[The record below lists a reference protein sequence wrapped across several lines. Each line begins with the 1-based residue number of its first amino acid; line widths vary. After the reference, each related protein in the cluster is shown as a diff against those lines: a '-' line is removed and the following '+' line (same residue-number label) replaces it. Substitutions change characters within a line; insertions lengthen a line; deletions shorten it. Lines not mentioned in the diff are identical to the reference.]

1 MYGGVSMNHCTC
13 DVTHCRF
20 NLNHYCNSQLPPQI
34 NFEVEGGKRIEFGKA
49 VCTTFENKEDK
60 QYE

>member
-1 MYGGVSMNHCTC
+1 MNHCLC

-34 NFEVEGGKRIEFGKA
+34 DFEVEGGKRIEFGKA
-49 VCTTFENKEDK
+49 VCITFKNKED
-60 QYE
+60 E